1 MTPVDKLRRAAA
13 AFMAIVTA
21 AALCLGG
28 YENVAAV
35 ENSVNPVYPA
45 AGSGW
50 GVKDACVA
58 YKDGLYYIFA
68 SAFFEDGGRE
78 RTHLIGVST
87 PDFKTFSEP
96 LFCLDGQEMGLIG
109 LCSPNLTLHGGVYY
123 MTYNSWGDQ
132 EGRPNQLYYATS
144 TDLEHWDFHKP
155 LARSLT
161 QGRRSIDA
169 AVWFTADGV
178 LLVYKDGQT
187 MRFAMADDIGS
198 DAWTPVPS
206 KVKAWYENYCF
217 AQEDGRLYM
226 MATNRLHLP
235 VILEMRNGDYGDWR
249 VVKRLLPPQQGFN
262 TDERANAA
270 SVTWVPEQGRW
281 LMIYAGRTEGVS
293 HAGRGDNRLALAQS
307 GSLPGPWE
315 TL

>member
-1 MTPVDKLRRAAA
+1 MTLVEKLRRMVSAV
-13 AFMAIVTA
+13 MACVTA
-21 AALCLGG
+21 LALCAGG
-28 YENVAAV
+28 YEPVALH
-35 ENSVNPVYPA
+35 EGSVNPVYPA
-45 AGSGW
+45 AGSRW

-58 YKDGLYYIFA
+58 YKDGVYYIFA
-68 SAFFEDGGRE
+68 SAFYEDGGRE
-78 RTHLIGVST
+78 RAHLIGVST

-109 LCSPNLTLHGGVYY
+109 LCSPNLTLRGGVYY

-132 EGRPNQLYYATS
+132 ESEPNQLYYATS
-144 TDLEHWDFHKP
+144 EDLMRWAFHKP
-155 LARSLT
+155 LARGLT

-178 LLVYKDGQT
+178 LLAYKDGQT
-187 MRFAMADDIGS
+187 LCFAMADSIAADV
-198 DAWTPVPS
+198 WTPVPS
-206 KVKAWYENYCF
+206 KVSAWYENYCF
-217 AQEDGRLYM
+217 AQEDGQLYM

-235 VILEMRNGDYGDWR
+235 VILAMQNGDYGDWR
-249 VVKRLLPPQQGFN
+249 VVKRLLPPVQGFN
-262 TDERANAA
+262 TNERANAA
-270 SVTWVPEQGRW
+270 SVTYIPEQGRW

-307 GSLPGPWE
+307 PTLMGQWE

>member
-1 MTPVDKLRRAAA
+1 MTLVQKLQRVVSSLLAC
-13 AFMAIVTA
+13 VTA
-21 AALCLGG
+21 VALWAGC
-28 YENVAAV
+28 YERVATRAD
-35 ENSVNPVYPA
+35 SINPVYPDT
-45 AGSGW
+45 GLGW

-58 YKDGLYYIFA
+58 FKDGVYYIYA

-87 PDFKTFSEP
+87 TDFKTFSQP
-96 LFCLDGQEMGLIG
+96 LFCLDGQELGHIG
-109 LCSPNLTLHGGVYY
+109 LCSPNLAQRGGTYY

-132 EGRPNQLYYATS
+132 EGDPNQLYYATS
-144 TDLEHWDFHKP
+144 TDLVHWEFNKP
-155 LARSLT
+155 LARNLT

-169 AVWFTADGV
+169 AVWFTGDGV
-178 LLVYKDGQT
+178 LLAYKDDQT
-187 MRFAMADDIGS
+187 LRFAVADDI
-198 DAWTPVPS
+198 DADNWTLVPS

-217 AQEDGRLYM
+217 AEEDGHLYM
-226 MATNRLHLP
+226 MATDRLHLP
-235 VILEMRNGDYGDWR
+235 AILEMRNGDYGDWR
-249 VVKRLLPPQQGFN
+249 VVKRLMPPAQGFN

-270 SVTWVPEQGRW
+270 SVTWIPEQGRW

-307 GSLPGPWE
+307 ERLLGPWE